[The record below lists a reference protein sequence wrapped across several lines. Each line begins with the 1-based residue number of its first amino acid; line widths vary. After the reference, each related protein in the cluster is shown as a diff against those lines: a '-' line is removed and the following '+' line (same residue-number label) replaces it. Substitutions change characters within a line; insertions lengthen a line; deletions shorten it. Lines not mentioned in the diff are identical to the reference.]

1 MRSSK
6 EKKNCRGK
14 EKQELESVFFFL
26 SLTPPPSS
34 SSSSSSSS
42 LSHPALRAAL
52 SAGADPNEVEA
63 AGNTPLHSAA
73 FEGWAEGVEALLRA
87 GAKPLASNN
96 AGDRPWHWA
105 TTMGHD
111 AVADQLARACPGG
124 LAAAEQQGK
133 VIVQDHV
140 PKVKEFFS
148 KPCWAHHP
156 KPYKDYIEARRRSD
170 AAMRASASADG
181 AGLLPGL

>member
-1 MRSSK
+1 MFISLTPSPPPF
-6 EKKNCRGK
+6 
-14 EKQELESVFFFL
+14 FFFL
-26 SLTPPPSS
+26 LLLPLPKQSLT
-34 SSSSSSSS
+34 
-42 LSHPALRAAL
+42 HRPALRAAL

-73 FEGWAEGVEALLRA
+73 FEGWADGVEALLRA
-87 GAKPLASNN
+87 GARPLASNN

-111 AVADQLARACPGG
+111 AVAELLARACPGG
-124 LAAAEQQGK
+124 VAAAERQGE

-170 AAMRASASADG
+170 AAMRAAASADG